1 MKRVTRRKR
10 QIFFKKFCERFPT
23 GEDADKDI
31 AESTAGPI
39 KLGNEDKTFCIK
51 MYNEYLVES
60 GISCEYMEKEKQIK
74 IFIQTEGN
82 QYELRM
88 KFPQYYPYEFPE
100 IYIEDQKELCIP
112 HLYTDNKLCLYDTNE
127 VLPNPERYREEA
139 LESVRR
145 AKDLLVS
152 SEKQENII
160 DYQIEAISFWDAKAT
175 GKIDYLGSGNTDTH
189 LLWSCEWLDGSL
201 EILQRMSRYLV

>member
-1 MKRVTRRKR
+1 MH
-10 QIFFKKFCERFPT
+10 
-23 GEDADKDI
+23 KDV
-31 AESTAGPI
+31 
-39 KLGNEDKTFCIK
+39 
-51 MYNEYLVES
+51 YEYLVES

-160 DYQIEAISFWDAKAT
+160 DY
-175 GKIDYLGSGNTDTH
+175 LGSGNTDKH